1 LEETL
6 MSGNVE
12 SRVRRMGRASPGAT
26 IVIVLA
32 LAAAVAVAIVLK
44 SNRPSASGD
53 AAGTAEAKTEAPPSA
68 PAAALEKGPPAQTA
82 AAGLPKLVDLGA
94 GKCIPCK
101 MMAPILEALKKDFAG
116 KLEVT
121 FIDVWEKP
129 EEAKKY
135 GIQLIPTQIFYDA
148 SGKEQFRHEGFFS
161 REDILGKFKELGVN
175 LAEAAPGVVRE
186 TPLAKDERAP
196 DQKCYM
202 CDGDVQPKT
211 RVTIDSPEG
220 KVHLCSP
227 HCFFIVQT
235 SLKDQGSVAGKV
247 AVTDWSS
254 GASLPADK
262 ASYLTT
268 SDKGGRP
275 VVRAFPDGDAA
286 TAERQKSGG
295 EVLDW
300 SGLQAKETA
309 VKCAFCGRATYP
321 VDSCPVKVYGI
332 DLHACCPGCGLGVAA
347 KTQRDIE
354 LAVKDGLTGDP
365 IKIATLNGSV
375 SALTPPTAVA
385 WFGQKKGPDGKMASA
400 GCFKQFFFVNE
411 ENLKKWLETHPLATG
426 KEITIHQAL
435 ADKMKLTPEQ
445 IKNACKIGECVPPK

>member
-1 LEETL
+1 
-6 MSGNVE
+6 MSRKYGY
-12 SRVRRMGRASPGAT
+12 SLPQSGRASVGT
-26 IVIVLA
+26 SIVIVLA
-32 LAAAVAVAIVLK
+32 LAAAVGLAVYLK
-44 SNRPSASGD
+44 GNRPSVSGD
-53 AAGTAEAKTEAPPSA
+53 TASAAEPKTPNTEASPSA
-68 PAAALEKGPPAQTA
+68 PAATSEKALSAQVPPA
-82 AAGLPKLVDLGA
+82 GIPKLIDLGA

-116 KLEVT
+116 QLEVT

-129 EEAKKY
+129 GEAKKY
-135 GIQLIPTQIFYDA
+135 GIKLIPTQIFYDA
-148 SGKEQFRHEGFFS
+148 SGKERFRHEGFFS

-175 LAEAAPGVVRE
+175 LAGTAPGVVRE
-186 TPLAKDERAP
+186 MPLAKDERAP

-211 RVTIDSPEG
+211 HVTIDSPEG

-227 HCFFIVQT
+227 HCFFIVYT

-247 AVTDWSS
+247 AVTDWSA

-262 ASYLTT
+262 ASYLCT
-268 SDKGGRP
+268 SGEGGRP
-275 VVRAFPDGDAA
+275 VVRAFPDAGAA

-295 EVLDW
+295 DVLDW

-321 VDSCPVKVYGI
+321 VDSCPVKVFGI
-332 DLHACCPGCGLGVAA
+332 DMHACCPGCGLGVAA
-347 KTQRDIE
+347 KAQRDIE
-354 LAVKDGLTGDP
+354 LMVKDGLTGDP

-375 SALTPPTAVA
+375 SALIPPTAVA
-385 WFGQKKGPDGKMASA
+385 WFGQKKGPDGKMTSA
-400 GCFKQFFFVNE
+400 GCFKQFFFVNQ
-411 ENLKKWLETHPLATG
+411 ENLKKWVEKHPLATG
-426 KEITIHQAL
+426 REITIHQAL

-445 IKNACKIGECVPPK
+445 IKSACKIGECVPPK